1 MTLTVAL
8 AASAAALSVLLI
20 VAAVAW
26 IDRRHRGTIERLED
40 RVAHLGAG
48 LSLLT
53 DTMEIGLQDV
63 ARELE
68 RRSAPPPAR
77 ARNAGDRRST
87 TLKGARAKDIVHDAP
102 RVAAAT
108 AASAPTPAP
117 APAAAS
123 SPASSTASSTVSA
136 RVSGAMSA
144 AGPAPAA
151 GGARPG
157 PRAVPT
163 RGEARPA
170 AGRGTRGDAPATEPV
185 AEGEVHLRAHLDTA
199 LRRTSTYRR
208 QLKVVEEQT
217 GHADLVV
224 LLLQYDAHDRTFF
237 ERRERLDVMAARMT
251 TPARTVTVLRDEPNE
266 AFRLA
271 VETAGR
277 HRTQRTDIGLDL
289 VQSEEYQALLDAYR
303 QSQMEVP
310 DAAVC

>member
-102 RVAAAT
+102 RAA
-108 AASAPTPAP
+108 AASAARAPESDSAPGSASAALPATV
-117 APAAAS
+117 AARV
-123 SPASSTASSTVSA
+123 SSTVSA
-136 RVSGAMSA
+136 RVSGA
-144 AGPAPAA
+144 GPAPETRHV
-151 GGARPG
+151 RPG
-157 PRAVPT
+157 PRAVPP

-170 AGRGTRGDAPATEPV
+170 AARRTRGDAPATDGV

-237 ERRERLDVMAARMT
+237 ERRERLDVIAARMT

-271 VETAGR
+271 VETTGR

-289 VQSEEYQALLDAYR
+289 VQSDDYQALLDAYR